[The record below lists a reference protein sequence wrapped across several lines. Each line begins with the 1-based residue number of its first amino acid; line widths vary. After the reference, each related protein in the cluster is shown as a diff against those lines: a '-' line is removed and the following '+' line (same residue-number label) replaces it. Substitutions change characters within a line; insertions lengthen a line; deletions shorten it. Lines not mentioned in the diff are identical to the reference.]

1 MRLYK
6 NCSKIIPEDK
16 PDLKA
21 IVEYNLGLACVKNED
36 PNLGSVHIK
45 AAIDRGPSV
54 VYSRAES
61 LYKRILDARRLNI
74 SVKLNL
80 GSSDLKQEPAELSI
94 DEVNLFQ
101 DREAERRKAYF
112 LRGLVLAERP
122 GLSRVS

>member
-6 NCSKIIPEDK
+6 NCGKVIPEDR

-21 IVEYNLGLACVKNED
+21 IVDYNLGLACVKNED

-45 AAIDRGPSV
+45 AALDRGPSV
-54 VYSRAES
+54 VYARAES

-74 SVKLNL
+74 SVKLNIA
-80 GSSDLKQEPAELSI
+80 SSDSRSEASELSI
-94 DEVNLFQ
+94 EEVNLFQ

-122 GLSRVS
+122 GLPRVS